1 MKNKATY
8 TSQTGWL
15 YNNQLFQGVFQHTTV
30 GAVTELNENE
40 YRVALTP
47 AIARELVQNG
57 HKVYF
62 QSGFGN
68 RAGFP
73 CELYKQAGAQICNSA
88 DEVYKQCN
96 IILKVNPPQEQE
108 YGKIQSQ
115 QVIFCFTSAACCP
128 KQQQQFVQVMTE
140 RRATVV
146 SYNTLIN
153 TTTFSNLTPVCYP
166 VHHALTEVAGYL
178 AVQQAMQLM
187 EVGGNKTL
195 FGQVAGIPGVNVLIL
210 GANPCGI
217 RAAALAA
224 GTGAMVTVMDT
235 NTDALRYLNEM
246 VQSVNTMQYTQ
257 ENLEKMLPTVNTL
270 IGCVVPTYTKAPVLV
285 TQAQLKL
292 LQQGSI
298 VIDLASCKGGNFE
311 NTTPRN
317 FKEAATNWNGI
328 TMFAAADITCMA
340 PKTASCALAQ
350 SALPYILQV
359 ANKGWK
365 KAVIEFRGLQEGVC
379 IAEGCVTNNM
389 LACHTQSKYTP
400 VEQVLEGEIQK
411 IANNQ
416 QETNIA
422 NLKQQLSTF
431 RIQEGSSFTIEA

>member
-1 MKNKATY
+1 MKNRATY

-15 YNNQLFQGVFQHTTV
+15 YNNQLFSGVFQHTTV
-30 GAVTELNENE
+30 GAVAELNEDE

-62 QSGFGN
+62 QAGFGN

-88 DEVYKQCN
+88 DEVYKHCQV
-96 IILKVNPPQEQE
+96 ILKVNLPREQE
-108 YGKIQSQ
+108 YAKIQSQ
-115 QVIFCFTSAACCP
+115 QVIFCFTSTVCCP

-140 RRATVV
+140 RRATVI
-146 SYNTLIN
+146 SYNTLVN

-187 EVGGNKTL
+187 NLGGNKTL
-195 FGQVAGIPGVNVLIL
+195 FGKVAGIPGANVLIL

-217 RAAALAA
+217 RAAACAA

-235 NTDALRYLNEM
+235 NTDALRYLNE
-246 VQSVNTMQYTQ
+246 VFHNVNTMQYTQ

-285 TQAQLKL
+285 TEAQLKL
-292 LQQGSI
+292 LQKGS
-298 VIDLASCKGGNFE
+298 VAIDLASFKGGNFA
-311 NTTPRN
+311 NTTPR
-317 FKEAATNWNGI
+317 KVHEAATNWNGI
-328 TMFAAADITCMA
+328 TLFTPADITCIA
-340 PKTASCALAQ
+340 PKTASLALSQ

-389 LACHTQSKYTP
+389 LANHTQSKFTP
-400 VEQVLEGEIQK
+400 VEHVLEREIQQ

-416 QETNIA
+416 QQTNIA
-422 NLKQQLSTF
+422 NLKQQLTTF